1 MKRYL
6 EDIIARDLRRKM
18 VLITGPRQVGKT
30 FLARRIME
38 GFRQPQY
45 LNYDNPADAGIVES
59 RTWLRASDVL
69 VFDEIHKME
78 NWKTFLKGAYDS
90 RENEQSILVTGSAR
104 LDTFRQTGES
114 LAGRYFSFHLY
125 PFSPR
130 ELSGQLPPRDALA
143 QLNRLGG
150 FPEPFLSGS
159 EVEAKRWRN
168 QYFTDL
174 VREDILDFSR
184 LHEVRAMRVL
194 VEMLRSRVGSPLS
207 CAALAEDLK
216 LAPNTVRA
224 YLEILESL
232 HVIFLVRPFHANLAR
247 AIQKEPKL
255 YFYDSG
261 YVTGPE
267 GVTLENTVAICL
279 RKHVDFLRETQGED
293 ISLHYV
299 RTKDK
304 REVDFA
310 LAREGR
316 IAMLLE
322 VKRADDTPTPSLKYF
337 QRQLPGSVAFQLVE
351 VLRQPRSFGDLHV
364 VHAGDWLATHLSA

>member
-6 EDIIARDLRRKM
+6 EDVIARDIRRKM
-18 VLITGPRQVGKT
+18 VLIAGPRQVGKT
-30 FLARRIME
+30 FLAKAIMG
-38 GFRQPQY
+38 GFSNPQY
-45 LNYDNPADAGIVES
+45 LNYDNMADARIVETQ
-59 RTWLRASDVL
+59 TWAQTADAL
-69 VFDEIHKME
+69 VFDEIHKMT
-78 NWKTFLKGAYDS
+78 NWKNFLKGVFDS
-90 RENEQSILVTGSAR
+90 REPGQSVLVTGSAR

-114 LAGRYFSFHLY
+114 LAGRYFSFHLH
-125 PFSPR
+125 PLSPR
-130 ELSGQLPPRDALA
+130 ELAGQMSPQEALSR
-143 QLNRLGG
+143 LNILGG

-184 LHEVRAMRVL
+184 IHEVRTMRHL

-207 CAALAEDLK
+207 MAALAEDLK
-216 LAPNTVRA
+216 VAPNTVRS
-224 YLEILESL
+224 YVDILECL
-232 HVIFLVRPFHANLAR
+232 HIVFLVRPFHSNIAR

-261 YVTGPE
+261 YVE
-267 GVTLENTVAICL
+267 GQAGARLENTVAICL
-279 RKHVDFLRETQGED
+279 RKHVDFLKETQGED

-310 LAREGR
+310 LVKAGE
-316 IAMLLE
+316 IKTLLE
-322 VKRADDTPTPSLKYF
+322 VKQSDDAPASSLKYF
-337 QRQLPGSVAFQLVE
+337 HELLPSAAAIQLVE
-351 VLRQPRSFGDLHV
+351 NLRQPRSFGGVHV
-364 VHAGDWLATHLSA
+364 VNAASWLTEQLAV